1 MVGLTRPTCGIY
13 LGILSM
19 ARSRKLLKLGGQW
32 AASVMTQMKTLPN
45 KKTGIQKYLVVNKQ
59 PQLWREWKLFR
70 RLLWHSD
77 YLCTTLKLLSSGDQG
92 WRDCL
97 IWYKYNYNTNTNRSR
112 ANKRK
117 RGGVLVW
124 GAVRWQIQI
133 VQKASD
139 LDCLASWGWVLYK
152 TMMMMMTVVI
162 IWCWSNFEITI
173 PCGEYCETNW
183 IAK

>member
-97 IWYKYNYNTNTNRSR
+97 IWYKYNITT
-112 ANKRK
+112 
-117 RGGVLVW
+117 
-124 GAVRWQIQI
+124 QIQI
-133 VQKASD
+133 EIQAGQTKGKGEGFWCEGLSD
-139 LDCLASWGWVLYK
+139 GKYRLSRRPLILIVWPPEVECSTKPWWW
-152 TMMMMMTVVI
+152 
-162 IWCWSNFEITI
+162 WCWFHVKLILKLWSLVVNIVRQIE
-173 PCGEYCETNW
+173 
-183 IAK
+183 